1 MIIDGIPLRLYV
13 SKNKMKPLNINQY
26 RNNHF
31 QIKNKMKAQ
40 MHAIIQE
47 KCRGMGKPKLPVE
60 LIYTIYRPNK
70 RKVDLSNIGSVVDKF
85 VADGLVSAGL
95 IPDDNVNI
103 IKKTS
108 YVDGGIDKQNPRAC
122 LEIKH
127 YKVKKNERKVS
138 EVDR

>member
-1 MIIDGIPLRLYV
+1 
-13 SKNKMKPLNINQY
+13 MK
-26 RNNHF
+26 H
-31 QIKNKMKAQ
+31 Q
-40 MHAIIQE
+40 MHAILTK
-47 KCRGMGKPKLPVE
+47 KCRGKKAPPLPLE
-60 LIYTIYRPNK
+60 LIYTIYRRDK

-85 VADGLVSAGL
+85 VADGLVLAGL